1 MEKRFV
7 KDVVCYMPR
16 SCAVCN
22 HKKRVEI
29 EDDIYKGMILIPE
42 MAKKYKVLPSQ
53 INYHKKNHM
62 STIVD
67 EAKIVL
73 DQKSK
78 DLGINRVLKDI
89 EVLDLIISK
98 APEILD
104 KVTPTDIVRAMK
116 LKAELLGDIKQE
128 EKTVQLEWINEME
141 EDANKSL

>member
-1 MEKRFV
+1 MS
-7 KDVVCYMPR
+7 R
-16 SCAVCN
+16 SCAICI
-22 HKKRVEI
+22 HKRRVEI
-29 EDDIYKGMILIPE
+29 EDDIYKGIVTVPDMS
-42 MAKKYKVLPSQ
+42 KKYKVLPSQ

-78 DLGINRVLKDI
+78 DSGVNRILKDI
-89 EVLDLIISK
+89 ETLDLIISR

-128 EKTVQLEWINEME
+128 EKKVEIEWINEME
-141 EDANKSL
+141 EDGK